1 MNISKCALQWLHV
14 TCRLSDGA
22 SASSRSQARHLKCI
36 IGVMKPLVV
45 ILLLAMSLQAQSIAD
60 AARKERER
68 RAGLKP
74 AVVLTGNGQAAP
86 DAKPAGSDAT
96 SRDLPKPQVPPRPDP
111 AKIWNDQLDQVRTKI
126 RTLQDQ
132 ETALLLKQ
140 NELNNQVYAT
150 VVEQTTKDQAQAQ
163 LGQVQQQLA

>member
-1 MNISKCALQWLHV
+1 
-14 TCRLSDGA
+14 
-22 SASSRSQARHLKCI
+22 
-36 IGVMKPLVV
+36 MKPLVV
-45 ILLLAMSLQAQSIAD
+45 ILLIAMSVQAQSVAD
-60 AARKERER
+60 AARRERER

-74 AVVLTGNGQAAP
+74 TVVLTGTGQAAP
-86 DAKPAGSDAT
+86 ETKPADAPKGEVGKVAPAPAQ
-96 SRDLPKPQVPPRPDP
+96 DLPKPQSPPPPDP

-140 NELNNQVYAT
+140 NDLNNQVYAT

-163 LGQVQQQLA
+163 LAQVQQQLATVRMDLDDAKKTLDQMQLQGPPKK